1 MISSK
6 PLCLESLRRRTTSS
20 VSRSSQGLFKTTWP
34 IQAHGKGCISYIQ
47 GCWETWSM
55 SLQGDSLSFFLKLWR
70 LEEIHDFCRKA
81 SVAPIFRKGRNG
93 HPGNYRPVSCT
104 FVPGKIVKQ
113 AILEDILG
121 TWRRWLGTGNVDLL
135 NSLCPTD
142 LIIFYDEMTG
152 VVINVR
158 AVDVIYLYFSK
169 AFKTASCIIV
179 ISKLGC
185 FGLDSGQV
193 DVWKAGQWL
202 GWLMGWTPPWSL
214 FQVEYCRICTK
225 TCPV

>member
-20 VSRSSQGLFKTTWP
+20 VWRSSQGLFKTTWP
-34 IQAHGKGCISYIQ
+34 IQAHGMGCISYIQ
-47 GCWETWSM
+47 GCCETWSM

-70 LEEIHDFCRKA
+70 LEEIHDFWRKA
-81 SVAPIFRKGRNG
+81 SVVPIFRKGRNG

-104 FVPGKIVKQ
+104 FVPRKIVKQ

-121 TWRRWLGTGNVDLL
+121 KMKKKTFWRRWLGTGNMDLQ

-142 LIIFYDEMTG
+142 LIIFYNEMTG

-158 AVDVIYLYFSK
+158 AVDVIYLYL
-169 AFKTASCIIV
+169 ARL
-179 ISKLGC
+179 SKL
-185 FGLDSGQV
+185 
-193 DVWKAGQWL
+193 
-202 GWLMGWTPPWSL
+202 PPPLLLYPS
-214 FQVEYCRICTK
+214 
-225 TCPV
+225 